1 MKQTDKE
8 KQKKYIQR
16 IFDRI
21 NQSPT
26 IPQENKT
33 ALENFYT
40 HIAAQGVKDRTI
52 TLYLY
57 AIDKFLFALD
67 NIRYDKVRKEELN
80 RTVVKI
86 RNNDNLGERTK
97 AEIIGNIKMFYKYT
111 LGKGKRYPIIVEDLR
126 AREPQKVILP
136 EDILTEDE
144 IIMMLNA
151 CNNLRDRAIIASLY
165 DTGARIGE
173 LMNVKLNDISFNSK
187 PVRVKLNGKTG
198 ERSVPIY
205 FSVTYLKQYIDT
217 IKDLKSNEVIWKAMG
232 ENKHKNKGEP
242 IDYDAFWCMLSLVG
256 KKAGITKRVNPHSFR
271 HARATYLAKY
281 MTEQQLKKYL
291 GWTAGSEMAS
301 IYVHLNTEDVDN
313 AFLKASGVSEEEISK
328 VVKVKPKLV
337 QKSCPGC
344 MFENISEAL
353 YCSRCGVSLSTEIVR
368 PEYEI
373 AEINKRLDIMSDYL
387 FDKGR

>member
-1 MKQTDKE
+1 MRAYT
-8 KQKKYIQR
+8 R
-16 IFDRI
+16 RHRS
-21 NQSPT
+21 QSVLPCSCVYSLPT

-205 FSVTYLKQYIDT
+205 FSVTYQRL
-217 IKDLKSNEVIWKAMG
+217 L
-232 ENKHKNKGEP
+232 
-242 IDYDAFWCMLSLVG
+242 FWCLD
-256 KKAGITKRVNPHSFR
+256 TF
-271 HARATYLAKY
+271 
-281 MTEQQLKKYL
+281 
-291 GWTAGSEMAS
+291 
-301 IYVHLNTEDVDN
+301 HL
-313 AFLKASGVSEEEISK
+313 
-328 VVKVKPKLV
+328 
-337 QKSCPGC
+337 
-344 MFENISEAL
+344 
-353 YCSRCGVSLSTEIVR
+353 
-368 PEYEI
+368 
-373 AEINKRLDIMSDYL
+373 
-387 FDKGR
+387 